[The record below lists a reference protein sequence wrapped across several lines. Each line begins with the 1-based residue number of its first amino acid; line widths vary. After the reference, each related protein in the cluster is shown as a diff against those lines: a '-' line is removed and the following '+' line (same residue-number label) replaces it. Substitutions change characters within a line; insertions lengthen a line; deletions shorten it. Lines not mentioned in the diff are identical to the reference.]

1 MLKTLIK
8 KQFMEC
14 FRSYFVNPKTGK
26 SRSKGGIAGMFI
38 FFVAIMLFLC
48 GVFFG
53 LAFMIGDQ
61 LFQTGMG
68 WLYYVLVGTLAV
80 ALGTFGSVF
89 NTYAMLY
96 LSKDNDLLLS
106 LPIPPSK
113 ILITRMSLVY
123 GLSLL
128 YSGSVW
134 IPCIVYAWIF
144 GTVTPAA
151 VVFQVLL
158 LFIIA
163 LFVTVVT
170 CVLGWAVALVATR
183 IRNKSFIVVIVSLVF
198 FGIYYYVSFNMV
210 GMMEKLLM
218 NAEAVG
224 RGIRVWANILYQL
237 GMAADGSVSSMLIFT
252 GATLVLFGVC
262 FAVLSRSFL
271 RIATRTQSGGKA
283 AGKLSVKAGSVRAA
297 LNGRELRRFTS
308 SPVYMLN
315 GGLGVV
321 FMLALA
327 VIGVIKRDM
336 LTQTISNLGA
346 MAPEIAGLVP
356 LLVVLS
362 VSFCA
367 GMDIITPP
375 SVSLEGKNLWVV
387 RSLPVSGKMVL
398 RAKLGLGLRLNLLPA
413 AVSAVILSW
422 CIGLGAVQTVLCV
435 LLVEAMAWFFSAFG
449 LVIGVLRPDLQWTS
463 ESVPIKQSMNVMI
476 AVLLAFV
483 LPLLVAGLGYLT
495 RNVMGMNA
503 YLAVAAAALGLACL
517 AMGVWLDTEG
527 AAKFES
533 L

>member
-61 LFQTGMG
+61 LFQTGMD

-80 ALGTFGSVF
+80 VLGTFGSVF

-134 IPCIVYAWIF
+134 IPSIVYAWIF
-144 GTVTPAA
+144 GAVTPAA

-183 IRNKSFIVVIVSLVF
+183 IKNKSFVVVLVSLVF
-198 FGIYYYVSFNMV
+198 FGLYYYLSFNMV

-237 GMAADGSVSSMLIFT
+237 GMAADGSVSAMLIFT
-252 GATLVLFGVC
+252 GATLVLFGLC

-283 AGKLSVKAGSVRAA
+283 ARKLSVKVASAQAA
-297 LNGRELRRFTS
+297 LNGRELRRFIT

-336 LTQTISNLGA
+336 LTQTLSNLGA
-346 MAPEIAGLVP
+346 AAPELVGLVP
-356 LLVVLS
+356 LLVVLA
-362 VSFCA
+362 VSFCT
-367 GMDIITPP
+367 GMDIVTPP
-375 SVSLEGKNLWVV
+375 SVSLEGKNLWIVH
-387 RSLPVSGKMVL
+387 SLPVTGRMVL
-398 RAKLGLGLRLNLLPA
+398 RAKLSLGLRLNLLPTA
-413 AVSAVILSW
+413 ISAVVLGW
-422 CIGLGAVQTVLCV
+422 CFGLGVAQTALCV
-435 LLVEAMAWFFSAFG
+435 LLLEAMAWFFSAFG

-463 ESVPIKQSMNVMI
+463 ESVPIKQSMNVML
-476 AVLLAFV
+476 AVLMVFV
-483 LPLLVAGLGYLT
+483 LPLLTAGVGYLT

-503 YLAVAAAALGLACL
+503 YLAVAAAVVALASL
-517 AMGVWLDTEG
+517 AMSRWLDTGG
-527 AAKFES
+527 AARFEA

>member
-8 KQFMEC
+8 KQFLEC

-38 FFVAIMLFLC
+38 LFVAIMLILC

-53 LAFMIGDQ
+53 LAFMMGDQ

-68 WLYYVLVGTLAV
+68 WLYYVLMGALAV
-80 ALGTFGSVF
+80 ILGTFGSVF

-96 LSKDNDLLLS
+96 MSKDNDLLLS

-113 ILITRMSLVY
+113 ILITRMCLVY

-134 IPCIVYAWIF
+134 LPAIVYAWIF
-144 GTVTPAA
+144 GAVTPVA

-158 LFIIA
+158 LVIMA

-183 IRNKSFIVVIVSLVF
+183 IKNKSFVVVLASLVF

-224 RGIRVWANILYQL
+224 QGIRAWANILYQL
-237 GMAADGSVSSMLIFT
+237 GMAADGSVSAMLIFT

-271 RIATRTQSGGKA
+271 HIATRTQTGTKA
-283 AGKLSVKAGSVRAA
+283 AGKISVKAGSAQAA
-297 LNGRELRRFTS
+297 LNRRELRRFIS
-308 SPVYMLN
+308 SPIYMLN

-321 FMLALA
+321 FMLVLA
-327 VIGVIKRDM
+327 VFGVIKRDM
-336 LTQTISNLGA
+336 LTQTLSGIGA
-346 MAPEIAGLVP
+346 AAPELTSLFP
-356 LLVVLS
+356 LLVVLT

-367 GMDIITPP
+367 GMDIITPS

-387 RSLPVSGKMVL
+387 RSLPVTGKMVL
-398 RAKLGLGLRLNLLPA
+398 RAKLGLGLRLNLLPS

-435 LLVEAMAWFFSAFG
+435 LLLETMAWFFSAFG
-449 LVIGVLRPDLQWTS
+449 LVIGVLHPDLQWTS

-503 YLAVAAAALGLACL
+503 YLAAAAAVLGLAAL
-517 AMGVWLDTEG
+517 AMSVWLDTKG
-527 AAKFES
+527 AARFEA